1 MKKNVQRLL
10 LAMALVLVVALAPQA
25 AEAYTQYPDGRCEHG
40 TPVTI
45 HVNGEYLPCDVDP
58 IIQNGRTL
66 MPMRA
71 AAEAIGANVAWDN
84 ATRCVTVQKS
94 DTLAYFFVG
103 SNTYY
108 VNDAAMTSDV
118 PAQIIDGRT
127 MLPLRDFAE
136 ALGVRVDWDQYH
148 LDVGLSTTGEK
159 YSLPQIPLDVENDV
173 ARWLKKYYIP
183 SNASDGIVGSWMWK
197 NHISYDTYS
206 YISYDFFYKTASGG
220 YQNIEVSVSKD
231 NFHSFKTILIFKND
245 AWEMSGNY
253 GRRNS
258 QNLIY
263 FDGEGIG
270 GDPLSENYY
279 RLEGNNLINYALFA
293 PAFTASG
300 KDTYYDKN
308 NIYTR
313 F

>member
-1 MKKNVQRLL
+1 MRKNVQLLL
-10 LAMALVLVVALAPQA
+10 LALVLALGVVLTPQA
-25 AEAYTQYPDGRCEHG
+25 AEAYSKDG

-45 HVNGEYLPCDVDP
+45 HVNGDYLPCDVDP

-71 AAEAIGANVAWDN
+71 AAEAIGASVAWDN
-84 ATRCVTVQKS
+84 ATRCVTVQKG

-148 LDVGLSTTGEK
+148 LDVGLSTTGQK

-173 ARWLKKYYIP
+173 ARWLEKYYIP
-183 SNASDGIVGSWMWK
+183 SNESDGIVGSWVWK
-197 NHISYDTYS
+197 NSNNPYYATSDGYEFLYRTS
-206 YISYDFFYKTASGG
+206 SG
-220 YQNIEVSVSKD
+220 YQNIYISVTKD
-231 NFHSFKTILIFKND
+231 IYRPFTNILIFKND

-253 GRRNS
+253 RKKNC
-258 QNLIY
+258 QNWLY
-263 FDGEGIG
+263 AEGEGFG
-270 GDPLSENYY
+270 GERSSENDY
-279 RLEGNNLINYALFA
+279 RVEGNTLINYGLFV
-293 PAFTASG
+293 PAAFAG
-300 KDTYYDKN
+300 DKDSYYERN
-308 NIYTR
+308 NVYTR